1 MIKLIASDLDDTLLN
16 GKFQISKKDKNTI
29 KKLKEKGIYF
39 TIATGRVTKS
49 VEKFAKE
56 LDVEIP
62 YIAFNGAKI
71 VDPKTHKVIFSRE
84 IEKSRI
90 AKILEYSERKGIHC
104 NIYTDEKVLVKEET
118 HWSEFY
124 KTFAQEFPIEAV
136 GSLQDYPF
144 DLTPKVIMIGDHNRL
159 KEAYDDIIKFRHK
172 DINIFFSK
180 ANFLEFT
187 DIKATKGD
195 ALKYIADKLKIKR
208 EETAAI
214 GDSFNDQSMI
224 EFAGISAVVKN
235 GREELK
241 KIADYVSYS
250 NENSG
255 FSDFVKK
262 YVLK

>member
-16 GKFQISKKDKNTI
+16 SKYQISKKDKNTI
-29 KKLKEKGIYF
+29 KRLKAKGIYF

-56 LDVEIP
+56 LGVEIP

-71 VDPKTHKVIFSRE
+71 VDPGTHKVIFSRE

-90 AKILEYSERKGIHC
+90 SKIIEYSEREGIHC

-118 HWSEFY
+118 SWSEFY

-144 DLTPKVIMIGDHNRL
+144 ELTPKVILIGENKKL
-159 KEAYDDIIKFRHK
+159 KKAYDDIIKLPYE

-180 ANFLEFT
+180 PNFLEFT
-187 DIKATKGD
+187 DKKATKGGG
-195 ALKYIADKLKIKR
+195 LKYIAEKLNIKR

-241 KIADYVSYS
+241 KLADYVSCS
-250 NENSG
+250 NDNSG
-255 FSDFVKK
+255 FSDFVNK
-262 YVLK
+262 YVLR